1 MRTMLTTKLKPGA
14 INFTQPAR
22 VDPEDIQP
30 LRAIMLDSFPPSQR
44 GDFNRWLNGIAEGRH
59 WLYLA
64 ETHRIADVAMSATRL
79 VGFATIHPW
88 ITADAHLLEYL
99 AVARE
104 YRGKNYGA
112 ALLRHVAASL
122 RALGTA
128 KGIILETESDDD
140 GTEAERAL
148 RKRRIGF
155 YERNG
160 AQLVEC
166 APRFRVPNMIP
177 RGEPLHE
184 KLMWIPL
191 HDHAA
196 PPRGAKL
203 RDSIIGIFTL
213 DYGCAAVDALLQE
226 TLKELDC

>member
-14 INFTQPAR
+14 INFTLPAR
-22 VDPEDIQP
+22 VNLDDIDP
-30 LRAIMLDSFPPSQR
+30 LRTIMFDSFPPSQR

-112 ALLRHVAASL
+112 ALLRHVVRSVG
-122 RALGTA
+122 ALGKA
-128 KGIILETESDDD
+128 EGIILEVESDDD
-140 GTEAERAL
+140 GTDADRDL

-155 YERNG
+155 YQRNG

-166 APRFRVPNMIP
+166 APRFRVPSMIP
-177 RGEPLHE
+177 GGEPLLE

-203 RDSIIGIFTL
+203 RDCVIGIYTL
-213 DYGCAAVDALLQE
+213 DYGRSADDTLLQE
-226 TLKELDC
+226 ALNELEC

>member
-1 MRTMLTTKLKPGA
+1 MATNTMPAIKPKPTVLT
-14 INFTQPAR
+14 FTLPAR
-22 VDPEDIQP
+22 VNPEDIDP
-30 LRAIMLDSFPPSQR
+30 LRAIMFDSFPPSQR
-44 GDFNRWLNGIAEGRH
+44 GDFDRWLNGIAEGRH

-64 ETHRIADVAMSATRL
+64 ETHRTPI
-79 VGFATIHPW
+79 GFATIHPW

-112 ALLRHVAASL
+112 ALLQHVIRSVG
-122 RALGTA
+122 ALGKA
-128 KGIILETESDDD
+128 EGIILEVESDDD
-140 GTEAERAL
+140 GTAAEREL

-177 RGEPLHE
+177 GGEPLLE

-196 PPRGAKL
+196 PSRGAKL
-203 RDSIIGIFTL
+203 RDCVIGIYTL
-213 DYGCAAVDALLQE
+213 DYGRSADDTLLQE
-226 TLKELDC
+226 ALNELEC